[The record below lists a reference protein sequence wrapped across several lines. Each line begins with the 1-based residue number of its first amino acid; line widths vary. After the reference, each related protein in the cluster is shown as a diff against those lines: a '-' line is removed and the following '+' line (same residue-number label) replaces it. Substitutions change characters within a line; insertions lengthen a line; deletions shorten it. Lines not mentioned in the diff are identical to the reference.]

1 MSQSALWGD
10 RFSPTQLFR
19 LEEAIVAGDVERLES
34 WQLPA
39 YLRHVQQGGATAIT
53 WNKEE
58 IPLPDAIRRAE
69 QLSETAT
76 VVADGATI
84 YVAEPD
90 HSPDNP
96 PRLSPLQIQPRRHS

>member
-1 MSQSALWGD
+1 MSQSAQWGD
-10 RFSPTQLFR
+10 RFSPPQLFGP
-19 LEEAIVAGDVERLES
+19 EEAIVAGDVERLES

-58 IPLPDAIRRAE
+58 IRLAEAMRRAE
-69 QLSETAT
+69 HLSETAT
-76 VVADGATI
+76 VVADGATV

-96 PRLSPLQIQPRRHS
+96 PRLSPLQIQPRRRS